1 MMKRP
6 NGATLAEI
14 MAMTGW
20 QAHTVRASSAFSAAG
35 EGRKSNLQRMTQAS
49 GLTVSPNSSSR
60 PSRAPL
66 PGCRRERRCS
76 LCRPHCST
84 SDVTDRSLG
93 EQIVDS

>member
-1 MMKRP
+1 LIVSGYIKKGTNPPKPAEKSCQSKKAEVLTMMKRP

-49 GLTVSPNSSSR
+49 GLYR
-60 PSRAPL
+60 IAK
-66 PGCRRERRCS
+66 
-76 LCRPHCST
+76 
-84 SDVTDRSLG
+84 
-93 EQIVDS
+93 